1 MTAAEMNSYHL
12 LVRRFLLVHLLGD
25 KFVRALKD
33 SENRLKHLVTALRKN
48 SGKFKLIEV
57 ESADIIA
64 SVDCLKAML
73 SSNQIVTNAPR
84 HNSLNDD
91 EIQTLTKALL
101 TKLNVSAI
109 YQFKQK

>member
-1 MTAAEMNSYHL
+1 MNSYHL

-84 HNSLNDD
+84 HNSLINDD